1 MKLTVSYNEIL
12 AYVKANYHV
21 TPGLNPVDGHTLD
34 VSYSPMKF
42 LPEIKMRLHV
52 EKVEEDSVMF
62 TYESTPGSM
71 MLINGV
77 LGFLQE
83 KMNKEG
89 VEIDTRVRTVCFR
102 LSGIDRV
109 KDVCRFVA
117 LDDLSFETDLIQA
130 SVRLK

>member
-42 LPEIKMRLHV
+42 RPDIKMRLHV

-89 VEIDTRVRTVCFR
+89 VEIDTRLRTVCFR